1 MSGRCCVRTRIT
13 VHLACMSVTTY
24 PRKIVPAPTPTQAS
38 QPLPPIAVPD
48 DAFCSSIPEAIKWRL
63 IGWLGSKLRLDRF
76 PAKRLQTSPVI
87 LQLGA
92 GRDTPSHVVNAD
104 FFRVPLLMKR
114 PKPDW
119 AMDLTR
125 PFRCPDRC
133 IDGIFTQHTLEHLTP
148 QQVMNTLRECRRVLR
163 PGARIRVVVPDAE
176 KYVMAVNGLRPLP
189 DHGRVYALPIEGLR
203 AVSQDFGHRSLWSP
217 ELMRR
222 YLMHAGFHDARIE
235 SFGQGGDPRLLLD
248 TEIRRD
254 ESLYAE
260 AVA

>member
-1 MSGRCCVRTRIT
+1 MIAQTLST
-13 VHLACMSVTTY
+13 A
-24 PRKIVPAPTPTQAS
+24 PAT
-38 QPLPPIAVPD
+38 LPPAAPSVDRISVPED
-48 DAFCSSIPEAIKWRL
+48 TRCSSLIDAMKWRM
-63 IGWLGSKLRLDRF
+63 IGWLGSTLRLDRF
-76 PAKRLQTSPVI
+76 PSTRRPGEPV
-87 LQLGA
+87 LVQLGSGA
-92 GRDTPSHVVNAD
+92 DLHPDFINSD
-104 FFRVPLLMKR
+104 FFHIPLLMRR

-119 AMDLTR
+119 SMDLTR

-148 QQVMNTLRECRRVLR
+148 QQVMNTLRECKRVLR

-176 KYVMAVNGLRPLP
+176 KYVMAVNGLGPLP

-222 YLMHAGFHDARIE
+222 YLMHAGFYDARIE
-235 SFGQGGDPRLLLD
+235 SFGHGGDPRLLLD